1 MHDRDVLGFGFTCNS
16 INHIKHFG
24 CLLCAALFLR
34 VSLRAAA
41 SGWIQALRGPVKAAG
56 FAGARRGEAPLRG
69 EGLRHSR
76 KHPQKTKTKLLAA
89 SHLSTGRANTVTP

>member
-16 INHIKHFG
+16 INYIKHFG

-41 SGWIQALRGPVKAAG
+41 SGWPQA
-56 FAGARRGEAPLRG
+56 LRG
-69 EGLRHSR
+69 EGLWHSR
-76 KHPQKTKTKLLAA
+76 KHPQKMKTKLRAA
-89 SHLSTGRANTVTP
+89 SHLFDWPRKIR